1 MRELG
6 AEAFR
11 ACLGEAVALS
21 RFLLDE
27 LASRHNMDG
36 GRRAGELSARGQAA
50 AGRDPGMRAA
60 RQIEREMAGPA
71 HAGRNGSGCW
81 RSSRPNRW
89 RRRLPSA
96 AGRRRPDRISGVGY
110 RLHGWGYDF
119 AGHDFHDIPAE
130 ESDYTD
136 YGHFHGAHGEPA
148 GAPGGQ
154 QGGQRRQDGSPGRLE
169 RQGRLEGQGQWKGRR
184 EDDVGGFE
192 GRRTMPSLAKRLLG
206 LLLAHPELV
215 DSMGDQ
221 QLEVIDHGPI
231 RVLCGT

>member
-1 MRELG
+1 MAKLVQLTPE
-6 AEAFR
+6 
-11 ACLGEAVALS
+11 
-21 RFLLDE
+21 
-27 LASRHNMDG
+27 
-36 GRRAGELSARGQAA
+36 
-50 AGRDPGMRAA
+50 
-60 RQIEREMAGPA
+60 EMAQVLAQQPA
-71 HAGRNGSGCW
+71 KPFA
-81 RSSRPNRW
+81 
-89 RRRLPSA
+89 RRRLPRRSR
-96 AGRRRPDRISGVGY
+96 RRRPDRILGIGY
-110 RLHGWGYDF
+110 GLRGWGYDF

-136 YGHFHGAHGEPA
+136 YGHFHGAMASP
-148 GAPGGQ
+148 PV
-154 QGGQRRQDGSPGRLE
+154 RQAVSRAASVARNGSPGATG

-231 RVLCGT
+231 WVLCGT